1 MQQPIPND
9 PISAFPPRNL
19 FSNPSQPRGSDEQQQ
34 PDPFDDDLDL
44 SGELGVFEQL
54 DAIKFL
60 LQHFDIEQADPV
72 LFERLKRRTFTVPH
86 AVEQLIKED
95 AYFSSQLARFY
106 AALASQSGLDLRS
119 SVINFRKDAAMSQ
132 TSSESLA
139 EVIVIYCIYRT
150 ANAIASPV
158 PRHLVTQ
165 LQEIVEI
172 TFRTA
177 RCGLLSLL
185 QQCRDGLA
193 RYQNSYFLSGLTL
206 VDSPG
211 QMFLMDG
218 GIRSKFL
225 SIMGICAQL
234 YLTSNSA
241 LLCDISLLIDRLMV
255 GSNAGHELKQVVTNS
270 SNCPLERIEI
280 WLARRKPHND
290 DLIAA
295 CDMLGQRQEIPGDS
309 TMITDTINNALHP
322 VFSDFLRTVMRSN
335 GVPRN
340 ALTWKDFES
349 LLADTQLQLDADP
362 ESVVSQLSLCQ
373 SPAILALEDLRPPG
387 KTYPAGHQQIAGLNP
402 TPQPSESDLLNLK
415 FLTVF
420 PNGQFPASI
429 ADCKDCYITCKDCSV
444 AFEFFAAQQSFYL
457 EKIKFPNFPKSCDKC
472 RKVNKLRKE
481 AAGAPAAVLIAA
493 DNSQPPV
500 FPDPVSAPATQPFPA
515 AIPAAVDHSHSAWD
529 EDFHF

>member
-1 MQQPIPND
+1 MKQPIPND
-9 PISAFPPRNL
+9 PNSALPPRNL
-19 FSNPSQPRGSDEQQQ
+19 FSNPSQPHGSDEQQQ

-44 SGELGVFEQL
+44 NGELGVFEQL

-72 LFERLKRRTFTVPH
+72 LFERLKKRAFTVPH
-86 AVEQLIKED
+86 AVERLIKED

-106 AALASQSGLDLRS
+106 AALASQTGLDLRL
-119 SVINFRKDAAMSQ
+119 SVINFRRDAAMSQ
-132 TSSESLA
+132 TNAESLA
-139 EVIVIYCIYRT
+139 EVFVIYCIYRT
-150 ANAIASPV
+150 ADAIASPV

-177 RCGLLSLL
+177 RHDLLSLL

-193 RYQNSYFLSGLTL
+193 RYQNSYLLSGLTL
-206 VDSPG
+206 IDSPG

-218 GIRSKFL
+218 GIRSKFMN
-225 SIMGICAQL
+225 IMGTCAQL

-241 LLCDISLLIDRLMV
+241 LLCDLSLLIDRLLV
-255 GSNAGHELKQVVTNS
+255 GSNVDHELKQMVTNS
-270 SNCPLERIEI
+270 NLERIEI

-290 DLIAA
+290 NLIAA
-295 CDMLGQRQEIPGDS
+295 CDMLGQRQEMPGDS
-309 TMITDTINNALHP
+309 AMITDTINNALHP
-322 VFSDFLRTVMRSN
+322 VFSDFLRTVIRFN

-349 LLADTQLQLDADP
+349 LLANTQLQLDADP

-373 SPAILALEDLRPPG
+373 SPGVLALEDLRRPG
-387 KTYPAGHQQIAGLNP
+387 KIYPAGYRQIAGLKP

-444 AFEFFAAQQSFYL
+444 AFEFSAVQQGFYL
-457 EKIKFPNFPKSCDKC
+457 EKIKFPNFPKRCDKC
-472 RKVNKLRKE
+472 RKVNRLRKE
-481 AAGAPAAVLIAA
+481 AEEAAATVLIAA
-493 DNSQPPV
+493 DNTHPPASS
-500 FPDPVSAPATQPFPA
+500 DPVSASVTQPFST
-515 AIPAAVDHSHSAWD
+515 DAWD
-529 EDFHF
+529 EVIEFPDEDDFHIGF